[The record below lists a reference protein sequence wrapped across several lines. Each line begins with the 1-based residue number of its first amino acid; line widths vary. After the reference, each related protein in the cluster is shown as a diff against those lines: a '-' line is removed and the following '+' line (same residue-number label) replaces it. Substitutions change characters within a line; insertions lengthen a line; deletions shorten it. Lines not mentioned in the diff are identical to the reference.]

1 MPTSLKT
8 SVDLTIF
15 GAFGDLA
22 LRKLFPALYQLDRA
36 GLMTE
41 NCRIVGAARRDSN
54 DQAFADLVFEHMKKH
69 IKEEE
74 LAQEDVDRFLARLHF
89 VKIDIGHLDH
99 YAPLQALLD
108 QKAEHQRVYYFAT
121 AASLYGQ
128 ICDDLKKSGCYRP
141 SCRVVLEKP
150 IGHDLESSGTVNED
164 VAKIFDEAQTYRI
177 DHYLG
182 KETVQNLIALRF
194 ANNLFSSQWDH
205 TQISHVEISVAE
217 QVGIEGRWGYF
228 DKAGQLRDMVQNH
241 LLQLLCLIAMDPP
254 NDLSAEAIRN
264 EKIKVL
270 KALRPIENSML
281 DTHTVRGQYSSG
293 NIQGKS
299 VPGYLEEPDA
309 NPSSDAETF
318 VAIKAEIN
326 NWRWASVP
334 FYIRTGKRLPEKT
347 SQIIINF
354 KQSPHYIFDQDQ
366 KGLVNNKLI
375 IQLQPEEGI
384 MLDVL
389 TKEQGLD
396 KGMRLR
402 TGPLHLDFSEAFKA
416 DRIPDAYERL
426 LHEVMKGN
434 QNLFVHREE
443 IKHAWLWCDR
453 ILEGWKQSGQP
464 PKRYPAGTWGPTAS
478 IAMIT
483 QDGRSWHEDN

>member
-1 MPTSLKT
+1 MPTSLQHPCDT
-8 SVDLTIF
+8 TIF

-36 GLMTE
+36 GLISDE
-41 NCRIVGAARRDSN
+41 CRIIGAARRDSN
-54 DQAFADLVFEHMKKH
+54 DQAFAELVLEHMKKH
-69 IKEEE
+69 IKEHE
-74 LAQEDVDRFLARLHF
+74 LETDNINRFLARIRF
-89 VKIDIGHLDH
+89 VKVDIGHTAD
-99 YAPLQALLD
+99 YVALKGVLN
-108 QKAEHQRVYYFAT
+108 QQPSHQRIFYFAT

-128 ICDDLKKSGCYRP
+128 ICQDLKEAGCYCEN
-141 SCRVVLEKP
+141 SRVVLEKP
-150 IGHDLESSGTVNED
+150 IGHDLDSSGQVNED
-164 VAKIFDEAQTYRI
+164 VAKIFNEDQTYRI

-205 TQISHVEISVAE
+205 SNISHVEISVAE

-241 LLQLLCLIAMDPP
+241 LLQLLCLITMDPP

-270 KALRPIENSML
+270 KALRPIDNSMIE
-281 DTHTVRGQYSSG
+281 THAVRGQYSNG
-293 NIQGKS
+293 NIQGKP

-309 NPSSDAETF
+309 NQESDTETF

-334 FYIRTGKRLPEKT
+334 FYIRTGKRLPEKN
-347 SQIIINF
+347 SKIVIHF

-366 KGLVNNKLI
+366 KNLVNNKLI

-402 TGPLHLDFSEAFKA
+402 TGPLHLDFSEAFKS

-426 LHEVMKGN
+426 LFEVMKGN

-443 IKHAWLWCDR
+443 IKHAWVWCDR
-453 ILEGWKQSGQP
+453 IIEGWKQSGTP
-464 PKRYPAGTWGPTAS
+464 PKRYPAGSWGPTAS

-483 QDGRSWHEDN
+483 QDGRSWYEDN